1 MCTITVYIGCFCSKK
16 MKKLRF
22 LVEVDKPEALRFTL
36 HVYFVVR
43 VLNRVRALSFDNR
56 IVLHHIFLL
65 HKSFSLFSVCFV
77 T

>member
-1 MCTITVYIGCFCSKK
+1 MCTITVYIGCFCSKR

-43 VLNRVRALSFDNR
+43 VLNRVPALSFDN
-56 IVLHHIFLL
+56 
-65 HKSFSLFSVCFV
+65 
-77 T
+77 